1 MPGRIKKLVAVV
13 FLTLV
18 IWTWAF
24 TSLERDTTLF
34 GSLEVS
40 PSTSPDLYV
49 TFNEDKTKLALKIA
63 FRGAP
68 LKVTALEKRNRAA
81 DTDLTRERLDFYYD
95 PAEHGHTDSGVYTM
109 DTLDQIKKSSK
120 IRDLALTVTECEPA
134 NVEVTVQKLIPRE
147 LTVEVLDEAGAPVPV
162 ESIEPPR
169 VLMYVQDA
177 YTGSARVV
185 LAARQIDTAR
195 IRPVRERPFI
205 TMGQADRRQYA
216 GQTVQIRVPSSIPLK
231 EQPPLQRVRIGFVMP
246 AELLGKYT
254 VDLLNETD
262 FRTMNIRATDEA
274 MRLYEQRQYQI
285 LIQVLPGDQDL
296 ERVPLRP
303 VIYNFPPDMVRRG
316 MIESPEPPDQASI
329 RLIPIT
335 PPTGP

>member
-1 MPGRIKKLVAVV
+1 MSSKLKKLLTVV
-13 FLTLV
+13 FLTIL
-18 IWTWAF
+18 IWWWAF

-49 TFNEDKTKLALKIA
+49 TFNEEKTKMALKLT

-68 LKVTALEKRNRAA
+68 LQVTDLERRNRAA
-81 DTDLTRERLDFYYD
+81 DTDPTRERLDFYYD
-95 PAEHGHTDSGVYTM
+95 PAEYGDTESGTYVI
-109 DTLDQIKKSSK
+109 DTLELIKKSSK
-120 IRDLALTVTECEPA
+120 IRDLALTVEECDPA
-134 NVEVTVQKLIPRE
+134 NVEVTVQKLTPRE
-147 LTVEVLDEAGAPVPV
+147 LNVEVMDEAGASVPV

-169 VLMYVQDA
+169 VLMYVQEGYA
-177 YTGSARVV
+177 GPARVI
-185 LAARQIDTAR
+185 LTARQIDNAR

-205 TMGQADRRQYA
+205 TMGMADRRQYA
-216 GQTVQIRVPSSIPLK
+216 GQTVQIRLPSTIPLK

-246 AELLGKYT
+246 AELLGSYT
-254 VDLLNETD
+254 VELLNETD

-303 VIYNFPPDMVRRG
+303 VLYNFPPEMVRRG
-316 MIESPEPPDQASI
+316 LIEAPDPPDQASI
-329 RLIPIT
+329 RLVPVN
-335 PPTGP
+335 PPPNP